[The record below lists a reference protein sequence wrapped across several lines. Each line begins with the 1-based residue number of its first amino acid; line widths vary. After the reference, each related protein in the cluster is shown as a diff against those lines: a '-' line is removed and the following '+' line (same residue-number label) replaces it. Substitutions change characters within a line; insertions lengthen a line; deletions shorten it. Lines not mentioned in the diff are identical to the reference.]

1 VVAYCRYSRYYSPH
15 GVPEQPEQRE
25 WGLFLLATEV
35 VKPWWRETL
44 ETIVWALAL
53 AMIIR
58 TFVVQAFWIPS
69 GSMLPTLQVG
79 DRVLVAKFWMWFAT
93 PKRGDIY
100 VFKYP
105 EDRSR
110 DFIKRIIALPG
121 DTVDIQNGV
130 VFVNGR
136 SVDEPYI
143 VHKDRYTLRPN
154 KFYPTVPFTVP
165 ENKYF
170 ALGDNRPN
178 SQDGRFWGYVPA
190 EDIHGPA
197 FFRYWPLTRIG
208 LPR

>member
-1 VVAYCRYSRYYSPH
+1 
-15 GVPEQPEQRE
+15 
-25 WGLFLLATEV
+25 LATEV
-35 VKPWWRETL
+35 IKPWWRETL

-53 AMIIR
+53 ALIIR
-58 TFVVQAFWIPS
+58 TFVIQAFWIPS

-93 PKRGDIY
+93 PKRGDVY

-105 EDRSR
+105 EDPSR
-110 DFIKRIIALPG
+110 DFIKRIVALPG
-121 DTVDIQNGV
+121 DTVDIRDGV
-130 VFVNGR
+130 VFVNGFPT
-136 SVDEPYI
+136 DEPY
-143 VHKDRYTLRPN
+143 VVYKDRYTMRPN
-154 KFYPTVPFTVP
+154 RFYPTVPFTVP

-197 FFRYWPLTRIG
+197 FFRYWPLKRIG